1 MGFVKFKLS
10 CIVCIL
16 VLCFSFSIAFP
27 QSEEPERPADIP
39 QAETGQ
45 PEQSGTPQ
53 AAVETGGPEKGKPE
67 VAAQPPKVEQAPTA
81 APEKPSRVSSRVQPQ
96 QKAPATVSFFFDDAD
111 IFEVVQTVFGDI
123 LKANYIIDPQVK
135 GRVNFRTV
143 TPIPKEEVLSVVEII
158 FRLNGIGFV
167 EEGGLYRIIP
177 LSDVSKE
184 LVYSQIGKTPEKV
197 AIEMFI
203 FKNMDLKESMPDIEN
218 ALGLH
223 LKGGTVRLVPVERM
237 NALIV
242 IASSREQLEYIR
254 QWVDV
259 FDSMYGIA
267 RPKIYVYALQNSKA
281 EHIASLLQ
289 SILSGGGGGTTPAP
303 ASSPRTEQPK
313 TPAPGQAAT
322 TPAQTAPKSGAA
334 STATSSGT
342 FVSRETKVFADEI
355 TNSLIILAIPGDY
368 AFIEETIKKIDT
380 LPRQV
385 VIEMLLARV
394 DLIDN
399 LSFGFSWSFKQDL
412 NFKVFGKDID
422 LSGNALNNPSGLG
435 SGNLPSG
442 GFTYIASDPSDIVR
456 VRLTAALKDSTA
468 KILASPHI
476 LVSDNREAKIQVGSQ
491 VPLATSTTT
500 SPLSGGETAT
510 NTTTSTIQYKDIGII
525 LKVKPQINDSGLVSL
540 EITQEVSS
548 LGDNVLI
555 ADQAFASINKTEA
568 TTNLVAQDGQT
579 IVLGGL
585 IREDITKSKDGI
597 PFLSTIPILGHLF
610 SNTSDN
616 STRTELIMLLT
627 PRVVKNM
634 KDVEKVTEGFIE
646 QYRHTSKDEDV
657 LQFIKEKRLQKS
669 ADNPDTKG
677 ADK

>member
-1 MGFVKFKLS
+1 MKFKIS
-10 CIVCIL
+10 CIACIL
-16 VLCFSFSIAFP
+16 ALCFSFSIAFP
-27 QSEEPERPADIP
+27 QSEEPEHPAEIK
-39 QAETGQ
+39 QAETEQ
-45 PEQSGTPQ
+45 PEQAGTAQP
-53 AAVETGGPEKGKPE
+53 AVGTGEPEKGKPE
-67 VAAQPPKVEQAPTA
+67 IAAQPPNVEQAPAA
-81 APEKPSRVSSRVQPQ
+81 APEKRSRVSSKVQAQ

-143 TPIPKEEVLSVVEII
+143 SPIPKDEVLPVVEII

-184 LVYSQIGKTPEKV
+184 LVYSQIGKTPDNV
-197 AIEMFI
+197 AIEMFT

-242 IASSREQLEYIR
+242 IASSREQLNYIK
-254 QWVDV
+254 QWIEV
-259 FDSMYGIA
+259 FDGMYGIA

-289 SILSGGGGGTTPAP
+289 SILSGGGGSTPTPTPA
-303 ASSPRTEQPK
+303 SRTEQPK
-313 TPAPGQAAT
+313 TPVSGQTGT
-322 TPAQTAPKSGAA
+322 TPATAAPKAGVA

-368 AFIEETIKKIDT
+368 AFIEETIKKIDV

-385 VIEMLLARV
+385 VIEMLIARV
-394 DLIDN
+394 DLTDN

-435 SGNLPSG
+435 SGNIPSG
-442 GFTYIASDPSDIVR
+442 GFTYIATDPSDIVQGPVDR
-456 VRLTAALKDSTA
+456 CLKGFQGQDTRISA
-468 KILASPHI
+468 YSC
-476 LVSDNREAKIQVGSQ
+476 
-491 VPLATSTTT
+491 
-500 SPLSGGETAT
+500 
-510 NTTTSTIQYKDIGII
+510 IG
-525 LKVKPQINDSGLVSL
+525 
-540 EITQEVSS
+540 
-548 LGDNVLI
+548 
-555 ADQAFASINKTEA
+555 
-568 TTNLVAQDGQT
+568 
-579 IVLGGL
+579 
-585 IREDITKSKDGI
+585 
-597 PFLSTIPILGHLF
+597 
-610 SNTSDN
+610 
-616 STRTELIMLLT
+616 
-627 PRVVKNM
+627 
-634 KDVEKVTEGFIE
+634 
-646 QYRHTSKDEDV
+646 
-657 LQFIKEKRLQKS
+657 
-669 ADNPDTKG
+669 
-677 ADK
+677 